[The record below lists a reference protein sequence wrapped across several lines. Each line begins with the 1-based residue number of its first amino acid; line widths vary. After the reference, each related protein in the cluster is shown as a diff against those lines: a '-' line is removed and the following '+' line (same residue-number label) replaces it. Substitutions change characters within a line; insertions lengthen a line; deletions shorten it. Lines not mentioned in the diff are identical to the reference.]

1 MRSAVGMACRCSGAT
16 TGSATPTS
24 VMLSLLVGLNSPIQ
38 LVITAAEPL
47 QSAHRQDPVQT
58 Q

>member
-1 MRSAVGMACRCSGAT
+1 MRSPVGMACRCSSAT
-16 TGSATPTS
+16 IGPATPTS

-47 QSAHRQDPVQT
+47 QSAHHQDPVQT